1 MKKII
6 LLLTA
11 IVVIF
16 SLFACGE
23 YNPADE
29 PVDNN
34 TGTDEAPKD
43 EGSDDVNKGEGYTFT
58 ATLVFE
64 DNGTIF
70 IPEDQSDPERMLKVR
85 WTDGSNY
92 YTVPVGADG
101 KAVCE
106 GLDGDYSV
114 TLINLSG
121 EYTYNPNIYV
131 ANNDNRDVEIRI
143 HSLNYGRGDGTG
155 LYDCIEIDELG
166 VYRAE
171 IKSEGQI
178 VYFQFTPPRPGVY
191 VIESWMDVTAG
202 MYNPLADVYHGS
214 SQFKYPDDTLD
225 DGGAS
230 QGYTK
235 NFKKVIKIAE
245 SFIGNC
251 YTYGV
256 KVDGKDSVYP
266 VYVDF
271 AITYEGGYT
280 YDGISKDFVLPTF
293 IPNYKYAEWYEEYI
307 DYLSAERAKYGDDY
321 HDASV
326 MIDGKRIFDQNN
338 YKLNTADGYYHVF
351 DLEKYAST
359 GGWGPILYAD
369 ISRGMKFIDASFH
382 EIEYKGNNALTLN
395 GGTQNYKVFIEGYY
409 NIVSHTG
416 DPNDR
421 ASGPYFCTSDCPCLA
436 TNGGCCAIEDHCTK
450 CTPDCRHLPSSGIGQ
465 RGYAD
470 IAIDG
475 RCPVT
480 EELRVFLQAYCVK
493 EKLFSDGNGWAE
505 QYVPRYDAYEDSQWL
520 FACGYYE

>member
-6 LLLTA
+6 LLLVA
-11 IVVIF
+11 LLVAF

-29 PVDNN
+29 PIVDDSN
-34 TGTDEAPKD
+34 TDENPKD
-43 EGSDDVNKGEGYTFT
+43 EGNDSVNKSEGYTFT

-64 DNGTIF
+64 DDGKIF
-70 IPEDQSDPERMLKVR
+70 IPEAESDPERALKVR

-92 YTVPVGADG
+92 YTVPVGPDG

-114 TLINLSG
+114 TLINLKG

-131 ANNDNRDVEIRI
+131 ANNDKRDVEIRI

-155 LYDCIEIDELG
+155 LYECIEINELG

-171 IKSEGQI
+171 ITQPGQI
-178 VYFQFTPPRPGVY
+178 VYFQFTPPRPGKY
-191 VIESWMDVTAG
+191 SIESWVDVNAG

-225 DGGAS
+225 GGGAS
-230 QGYTK
+230 LGYTK
-235 NFKKVIKIAE
+235 NFKKDIQIAE

-251 YTYGV
+251 YTFGV
-256 KVDGKDSVYP
+256 RVDGKDAVYP
-266 VYVDF
+266 IYVDF
-271 AITYEGGYT
+271 AITYGGAHY
-280 YDGISKDFVLPTF
+280 YDGISKEFVFPSF
-293 IPNYKYAEWYEEYI
+293 IPNVGYDAWYKEYKA
-307 DYLSAERAKYGDDY
+307 YLAAERDKYGDEY

-326 MIDGKRIFDQNN
+326 MIDGKRIFDQSN

-369 ISRGMKFIDASFH
+369 ISRGMKFIDASFNS
-382 EIEYKGNNALTLN
+382 IEYMGNNALTLN

-409 NIVSHTG
+409 NIVSHSG

-421 ASGPYFCTSDCPCLA
+421 ASGPYFCTAECPCLA
-436 TNGGCCAIEDHCTK
+436 TNGGCCAIEANCTK
-450 CTPDCRHLPSSGIGQ
+450 CTPDCRHLPQAGIGQ
-465 RGYAD
+465 KGYAD
-470 IAIDG
+470 IAIEG

-480 EELRVFLQAYCVK
+480 EELREFLQAYCVK

-520 FACGYYE
+520 FACGYYN

>member
-6 LLLTA
+6 LLLVA
-11 IVVIF
+11 LLVAF

-29 PVDNN
+29 PIVDDSN
-34 TGTDEAPKD
+34 TDETPKD
-43 EGSDDVNKGEGYTFT
+43 EGNDSVNKSEGYTFT

-64 DNGTIF
+64 DDGKIF
-70 IPEDQSDPERMLKVR
+70 IPEAESDPERALKVR

-92 YTVPVGADG
+92 YTVPVGPDG

-114 TLINLSG
+114 TLINLKG

-131 ANNDNRDVEIRI
+131 ANNDKRDVEIRI

-155 LYDCIEIDELG
+155 LYECIEINELG

-171 IKSEGQI
+171 ITQPGQI
-178 VYFQFTPPRPGVY
+178 VYFQFTPPRPGKY
-191 VIESWMDVTAG
+191 SIESWVDVNAG

-225 DGGAS
+225 GGGAS
-230 QGYTK
+230 LGYTK
-235 NFKKVIKIAE
+235 NFKKDIQIAE

-251 YTYGV
+251 YTFGV
-256 KVDGKDSVYP
+256 RVDGKDAVYP
-266 VYVDF
+266 IYVDF
-271 AITYEGGYT
+271 AITYGGAHY
-280 YDGISKDFVLPTF
+280 YDGISKEFVFPSF
-293 IPNYKYAEWYEEYI
+293 IPNVGYDAWYKEYKA
-307 DYLSAERAKYGDDY
+307 YLAAERDKYGDEY

-326 MIDGKRIFDQNN
+326 MIDGKRIFDQSN

-382 EIEYKGNNALTLN
+382 SIEYMGNNALTLN

-409 NIVSHTG
+409 NIVSHSG

-421 ASGPYFCTSDCPCLA
+421 ASGPYFCTAECPCLA
-436 TNGGCCAIEDHCTK
+436 TNGGCCAIEANCTK
-450 CTPDCRHLPSSGIGQ
+450 CTPDCRHLPQAGIGQ
-465 RGYAD
+465 KGYAD
-470 IAIDG
+470 IAIEG

-480 EELRVFLQAYCVK
+480 EELREFLQAYCVK

-520 FACGYYE
+520 FACGYYN

>member
-1 MKKII
+1 MKKIVLMI
-6 LLLTA
+6 
-11 IVVIF
+11 IVVSMLF
-16 SLFACGE
+16 SMFACGE

-29 PVDNN
+29 PADDKTNETPKEENN
-34 TGTDEAPKD
+34 GGTTNA
-43 EGSDDVNKGEGYTFT
+43 EGYTFT

-64 DNGTIF
+64 MDGKPF
-70 IPEDQSDPERMLKVR
+70 IPDSTNDPERALKVR

-121 EYTYNPNIYV
+121 EYTYNPNIYK
-131 ANNDNRDVEIRI
+131 ADNDNRDVEIRI
-143 HSLNYGRGDGTG
+143 HSISYGYGDGTG
-155 LYDCIEIDELG
+155 LYNCIEIESLG

-171 IKSEGQI
+171 ISTEGQI

-191 VIESWMDVTAG
+191 VIESWMDVNAG

-225 DGGAS
+225 GGGAS
-230 QGYTK
+230 LGYTT
-235 NFKKVIKIAE
+235 NFKKTIKIAE

-251 YTYGV
+251 YTFGV
-256 KVDGKDSVYP
+256 KVEGKDAVYP
-266 VYVDF
+266 VNVDF
-271 AITYEGGYT
+271 AITYEGGYV
-280 YDGISKDFVLPTF
+280 YEGINKEFVFPSF
-293 IPNYKYAEWYEEYI
+293 IPNVRYNDWRKEYVA
-307 DYLSAERAKYGDDY
+307 YLTAERAKYGDEY
-321 HDASV
+321 YDASV
-326 MIDGKRIFDQNN
+326 LIDGKRIFDQSY

-369 ISRGMKFIDASFH
+369 ISRTMKFIDASFH
-382 EIEYKGNNALTLN
+382 RIEYEGNNALTLN
-395 GGTQNYKVFIEGYY
+395 GGTQNYKVFIEGYD
-409 NIVSHTG
+409 NIVAYAG

-421 ASGPYFCTSDCPCLA
+421 ASGPYFCTANCPCLA
-436 TNGGCCAIEDHCTK
+436 TNGGCCAIEDNCTK
-450 CTPDCRHLPSSGIGQ
+450 CTPDCRHLPRAGIGQ
-465 RGYAD
+465 KGYAD

-480 EELRVFLQAYCVK
+480 EELKEFLQAYCVK

-520 FACGYYE
+520 FACGYYS